1 MKVKYPNQV
10 AFCKVVEADS
20 AEGSLVSTDLSAFF
34 PSLEAG
40 DAILIK
46 RVTFNL
52 TADSEDLFIP
62 SEP

>member
-1 MKVKYPNQV
+1 MKIKYPNQV
-10 AFCKVVEADS
+10 AFCTVVEPDG
-20 AEGSLVSTDLSAFF
+20 AEGALTSTDLGSFF

-52 TADSEDLFIP
+52 TGSEPLVIP
-62 SEP
+62 SGT

>member
-1 MKVKYPNQV
+1 MKVKYQNQV
-10 AFCKVVEADS
+10 AFCTVVEPDNPD
-20 AEGSLVSTDLSAFF
+20 ESLTSTDLGSFF

-52 TADSEDLFIP
+52 TGSDPLAIP
-62 SEP
+62 S